1 VSRIVP
7 FGDGALLVVLDEVID
22 GAVNREVHG
31 LAAAVSRLR
40 TADPRWG
47 APVPAY
53 SSLLV
58 PYDPLL
64 MGHEEALASLER
76 VVEREAAA
84 RDKET
89 GARANETG
97 ETDEPREVEGTE
109 SPVTI
114 PVRYG
119 GDDGPDLE
127 AVAQLRGLLPADVV
141 RLHSERTYLV
151 FMLGFAPGFAYLGP
165 LAPELV
171 TQRRATPRPRVP
183 AGSVAIAGNQTAVYP
198 LPTPGGW
205 HLLGRTD
212 AVLWDVERRP
222 PALLRPGQA
231 VRFVAVDPSPR

>member
-1 VSRIVP
+1 VSGIVP

-22 GAVNREVHG
+22 PAVNREVHR
-31 LAAAVSRLR
+31 LAAAVRILR

-53 SSLLV
+53 ASLLV
-58 PYDPLL
+58 PYDPVL
-64 MGHEEALASLER
+64 MGHEEALSRLAR
-76 VVEREAAA
+76 VVRG
-84 RDKET
+84 ET
-89 GARANETG
+89 GAARIRTG
-97 ETDEPREVEGTE
+97 ARLTGGGEPGEPRAAEETA

-127 AVAQLRGLLPADVV
+127 AVAELHGLRPADVV
-141 RLHSERTYLV
+141 RLHAERTYLV

-171 TQRRATPRPRVP
+171 TPRRATPRPRVP
-183 AGSVAIAGNQTAVYP
+183 AGSVAIAGSQTAVYP

-205 HLLGRTD
+205 HLLGRTES
-212 AVLWDVERRP
+212 VLWDVKRHP
-222 PALLRPGQA
+222 PALLRPGQT
-231 VRFVAVDPSPR
+231 VRFVAVDPHSG